1 MAKRIIVTPRMYKRV
16 SKFSSYNHNVYSNG
30 LDYIREQCDD
40 DCNYYYYR
48 VDCNNK
54 EIQYLGVENFS
65 IFDSEQDMVILNDY
79 YDYDTK
85 KKDILY
91 Q

>member
-30 LDYIREQCDD
+30 LNYIREQCDD
-40 DCNYYYYR
+40 DCNYYYYYYR

-65 IFDSEQDMVILNDY
+65 IFALSSTTNS
-79 YDYDTK
+79 
-85 KKDILY
+85 
-91 Q
+91 

>member
-1 MAKRIIVTPRMYKRV
+1 MAKHIIVTPRMYKRV
-16 SKFSSYNHNVYSNG
+16 SNLSSYNNNVYSNG

-40 DCNYYYYR
+40 DCSYYYYR

-65 IFDSEQDMVILNDY
+65 IFDSEQDMVILNDCY
-79 YDYDTK
+79 C
-85 KKDILY
+85 
-91 Q
+91 